1 MKIYLSEK
9 KPSNTEFTHVTN
21 IINLDNVVEDN
32 EATQI
37 ILDDFLRVFK
47 ITEIETVVKKVL
59 TKLRINGSIVI
70 SDVDVDV
77 ITSKYNRG
85 DMNLEEFNTAVFEN
99 PSSNLINIEFL
110 REVISKLIK
119 IKSMSLDQNSGK
131 FVIEGTRSND

>member
-59 TKLRINGSIVI
+59 TKLRLNGSIVI